1 MKPGDRIRT
10 HECKVSFTDFVY
22 LFSPVYLKA
31 QAEDRATM
39 LRAQLEQRKKTI
51 LARINKEGKERL
63 EKVWNF
69 LQFAIIF

>member
-1 MKPGDRIRT
+1 M
-10 HECKVSFTDFVY
+10 SFTDFVY
-22 LFSPVYLKA
+22 LFLPVYIKA

-51 LARINKEGKERL
+51 LARINKEGKEL